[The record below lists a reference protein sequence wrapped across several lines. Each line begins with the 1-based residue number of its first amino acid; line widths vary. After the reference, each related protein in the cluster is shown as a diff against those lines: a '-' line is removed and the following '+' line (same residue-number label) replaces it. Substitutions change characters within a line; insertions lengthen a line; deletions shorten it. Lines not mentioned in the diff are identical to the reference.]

1 MQLII
6 NVVINLV
13 DEFFKD
19 YFFDGDLLLV
29 DIRLFNLLKVIEVEN
44 INFVVKELFIFW
56 IQFF

>member
-6 NVVINLV
+6 NVVINLA